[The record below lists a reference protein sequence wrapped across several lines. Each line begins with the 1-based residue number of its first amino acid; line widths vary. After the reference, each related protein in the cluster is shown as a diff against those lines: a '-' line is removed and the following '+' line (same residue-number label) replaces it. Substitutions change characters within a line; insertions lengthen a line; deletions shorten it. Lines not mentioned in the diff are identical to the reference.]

1 MRKEEQLLA
10 YLKGACPGRQHAAP
24 GRRLRDI
31 LGVSESR
38 LHEMVNHLRQEGY
51 PIGSG
56 RDGYFYIRTFG
67 EARETEEHL
76 ARMIRGLE
84 AARQGLLRGME
95 ESCFRMWEVAA
106 IARPFFPWPGNKVK
120 LVPFIA
126 PMIPP
131 HVETFL
137 EVFGGSAALSLALKP
152 KKGRL
157 DIYNDVDN
165 DLFNVFCCIKE
176 NQHALAR
183 ELRFLPVHGREP
195 FQLYR
200 NIAAHEA
207 DYFKHIEEEK
217 LVLQDRACF
226 TQEQA
231 EELLKVLNDRAKLFD
246 VVRAAAFL
254 LRQYG
259 SYSGTGNS
267 VAVKTL
273 RVEPIIKRFPEVS
286 RRIESIFLENRD
298 ALELIGER
306 ENPNEVVY
314 ADPPYVKAERTYPAE
329 FPKQN
334 HTLLRDLLLKYPG
347 YAIISYNNCP
357 LAWELYRKDFFIFSL
372 VRENPLKKERGA
384 IYKELIITNY
394 DPRPLMDQQLDL
406 FEREMD
412 EKWVLVPVNIPTHT
426 LKTL

>member
-1 MRKEEQLLA
+1 
-10 YLKGACPGRQHAAP
+10 
-24 GRRLRDI
+24 
-31 LGVSESR
+31 
-38 LHEMVNHLRQEGY
+38 
-51 PIGSG
+51 
-56 RDGYFYIRTFG
+56 
-67 EARETEEHL
+67 
-76 ARMIRGLE
+76 
-84 AARQGLLRGME
+84 
-95 ESCFRMWEVAA
+95 MWEVAA

-314 ADPPYVKAERTYPAE
+314 ADPPYVKAERT
-329 FPKQN
+329 
-334 HTLLRDLLLKYPG
+334 G
-347 YAIISYNNCP
+347 
-357 LAWELYRKDFFIFSL
+357 W
-372 VRENPLKKERGA
+372 
-384 IYKELIITNY
+384 
-394 DPRPLMDQQLDL
+394 
-406 FEREMD
+406 
-412 EKWVLVPVNIPTHT
+412 
-426 LKTL
+426 

>member
-1 MRKEEQLLA
+1 M
-10 YLKGACPGRQHAAP
+10 
-24 GRRLRDI
+24 
-31 LGVSESR
+31 
-38 LHEMVNHLRQEGY
+38 
-51 PIGSG
+51 
-56 RDGYFYIRTFG
+56 
-67 EARETEEHL
+67 
-76 ARMIRGLE
+76 
-84 AARQGLLRGME
+84 ARQQGEVGPIHRPYDTTPCGDVSGGLRRQRRP
-95 ESCFRMWEVAA
+95 ESGAEA
-106 IARPFFPWPGNKVK
+106 
-120 LVPFIA
+120 
-126 PMIPP
+126 
-131 HVETFL
+131 
-137 EVFGGSAALSLALKP
+137 

-394 DPRPLMDQQLDL
+394 DPRPLMDSSWTCLNVRWMRNGSWSQLTSQL
-406 FEREMD
+406 TR
-412 EKWVLVPVNIPTHT
+412 
-426 LKTL
+426 

>member
-1 MRKEEQLLA
+1 
-10 YLKGACPGRQHAAP
+10 
-24 GRRLRDI
+24 
-31 LGVSESR
+31 
-38 LHEMVNHLRQEGY
+38 
-51 PIGSG
+51 
-56 RDGYFYIRTFG
+56 
-67 EARETEEHL
+67 
-76 ARMIRGLE
+76 
-84 AARQGLLRGME
+84 
-95 ESCFRMWEVAA
+95 MWEVAA
-106 IARPFFPWPGNKVK
+106 IARPFFPWPGSKVK

-126 PMIPP
+126 PMVPP